1 MFREGRDARALSYDR
16 SAAPA
21 LHGSQELKYF
31 VGSNTRGR
39 TFLFDIDGFL
49 YQSPVNYYTAKGVW
63 DMSPGYTH
71 LQRMELNHPVDA
83 TCLFC
88 HSSRIQAPVEGTV
101 NEFAGEPFL
110 QPGVGCERCHGPGSE
125 HVAGR
130 GAMVNPAKLASARRD
145 DICMACHLEG
155 VARIERAGHHEV
167 EFQPGDT
174 LSDVL
179 AIFVRQQASKR
190 ALGAVSQ
197 FEALE
202 LSACKR
208 RSRDT
213 LTCITCH
220 DPHARSDRQDD
231 SRYPRKMCR
240 LSCAQGGDA
249 PSGTA

>member
-1 MFREGRDARALSYDR
+1 MARTSGPAAGNLIEGSFHHVESDVSYRVFREGGTARLSSDQ

-21 LHGSQELKYF
+21 LHGSQALKYF

-63 DMSPGYTH
+63 DMSPGYAH

-110 QPGVGCERCHGPGSE
+110 QPGVGCERCHRPGSE

-130 GAMVNPAKLASARRD
+130 GAMVNPAKLTGARRD

-174 LSDVL
+174 LRTSL
-179 AIFVRQQASKR
+179 QSLCASR
-190 ALGAVSQ
+190 PRNARLGP
-197 FEALE
+197 
-202 LSACKR
+202 SASSR
-208 RSRDT
+208 RSSS
-213 LTCITCH
+213 
-220 DPHARSDRQDD
+220 ARASDAAATH
-231 SRYPRKMCR
+231 SLALPVTIPTYE
-240 LSCAQGGDA
+240 
-249 PSGTA
+249 